1 MENEEV
7 KVEPKVETPNSM
19 YNENNKP
26 EPQAE
31 PVKVE
36 EPKTDPL
43 TNDKLNQLI
52 AEMQKLQANQQV
64 IINQTSKPT
73 DNKGSEDDVIK
84 Y

>member
-1 MENEEV
+1 MENEEA
-7 KVEPKVETPNSM
+7 KVEPSVETPNSM

-31 PVKVE
+31 AVKAE
-36 EPKTDPL
+36 EPKADPL

-52 AEMQKLQANQQV
+52 AEMQKLQATQQV
-64 IINQTSKPT
+64 IINQTSKPVE
-73 DNKGSEDDVIK
+73 NKGSDDDVLK